1 MVCDRLRIRDLDQ
14 SNEKDTA
21 QTSSY
26 KTDLLYHGVN
36 LPFIILE
43 QYIGI
48 FLHLES
54 YFTLQQEANILVYHR
69 PNKQNQKHIKIQGLV
84 LGYC

>member
-1 MVCDRLRIRDLDQ
+1 MVCDRLRIRNLDQ

-36 LPFIILE
+36 LFTFHQPRVIYWHLALSGVIPHITTRGK
-43 QYIGI
+43 YIG
-48 FLHLES
+48 
-54 YFTLQQEANILVYHR
+54 LQSPQHAKPEAY
-69 PNKQNQKHIKIQGLV
+69 
-84 LGYC
+84 